1 MQKQRLKQ
9 EAKLKLSPQQIQ
21 FMNLLQIPLVSLEKR
36 IEDEL
41 ESNPAL
47 EEETAVQEKAESSN
61 DNNLGWESNN
71 SNYNNQSTEERNKA
85 VARERELSLQ
95 EFLLQQLPMQNLN
108 DDERILAEF
117 IIGCL
122 DDNGFLNRTLLSITD
137 DLLFKLNLNIDET
150 ALLPILKAIQ
160 KLEPTGVGARN
171 LKECLIIQLE
181 HKTTSRSVEL
191 AKHILSKQYTAFAN
205 KNFEKLIR
213 EFEVNENQLKD
224 AYKEIEQLNP
234 KPGASF
240 NNSEDGNTYISSDF
254 TLELED
260 DDLRVT
266 LNKSKSKRLKS
277 SQYYKNMLKELEQ
290 GKGDKDAIVFLK
302 EKIEGAEWFANALVQ
317 REQTLLNTMNCIV
330 SIQSEFFKTGDEKLL
345 KPMKLMDTSEKINLD
360 ISTISRVTNSKYIET
375 PYGTFLLKEFFSD
388 AYSKEDGTVI
398 SNKVIKSH
406 LEDILEYEDKKK
418 PFSDEELS
426 EKLDELGF
434 HIARRTVAKYRD
446 QLGVAVARLRRE
458 L

>member
-9 EAKLKLSPQQIQ
+9 ELGLNLSPQQIQ
-21 FMNLLQIPLVSLEKR
+21 FMNLLQIPLMSLEKR

-47 EEETAVQEKAESSN
+47 EETSKDKDKNEDTETS
-61 DNNLGWESNN
+61 WESTR
-71 SNYNNQSTEERNKA
+71 NYNQNTEEKYSA

-95 EFLLQQLPMQNLN
+95 EFLLQQLPMQSLD
-108 DDERILAEF
+108 DDESVLAQF

-122 DDNGFLNRTLLSITD
+122 DDNGFLNRSLLSISD
-137 DLLFKLNLNIDET
+137 DLLFKLNLNISET
-150 ALLPILKAIQ
+150 DLMPILKVVQ
-160 KLEPTGVGARN
+160 NLEPTGVGARD
-171 LKECLIIQLE
+171 LKECLLLQLE
-181 HKTTSRSVEL
+181 NKTKTESIKL
-191 AKHILSKQYTAFAN
+191 AQSILQHQYTAFAN
-205 KNFEKLIR
+205 KNYEKLLK
-213 EFEVNENQLKD
+213 EFEVDENQIRQV
-224 AYKEIEQLNP
+224 YKEVEQLNP
-234 KPGASF
+234 KPGSSF
-240 NNSEDGNTYISSDF
+240 TNSQEVNTYITADF
-254 TLELED
+254 LLETDNDELN
-260 DDLRVT
+260 VI
-266 LNKSKSKRLKS
+266 LNKSRNKSLRS
-277 SQYYKNMLKELEQ
+277 SQYYKKMLENLEQ
-290 GKGDKDAIVFLK
+290 EKGDQEAVQFLK
-302 EKIEGAEWFANALVQ
+302 EKIEGAEWFANALIQ
-317 REQTLLNTMNCIV
+317 REQTLLKTMNCIV
-330 SIQSEFFKTGDEKLL
+330 SIQDEFFKTGDEKLL
-345 KPMKLMDTSEKINLD
+345 QPMKLMDISEKIDLD

-406 LEDILEYEDKKK
+406 LQDILENENKNK
-418 PFSDEELS
+418 PYSDEELS

>member
-9 EAKLKLSPQQIQ
+9 ESSLKLSPQQIQ
-21 FMNLLQIPLVSLEKR
+21 FMNLLQIPLMSLEKR

-41 ESNPAL
+41 ENNPAL
-47 EEETAVQEKAESSN
+47 EEKDNQEKNEESN
-61 DNNLGWESNN
+61 DNWEKTNQ
-71 SNYNNQSTEERNKA
+71 NYNNRSSEDKNKA

-108 DDERILAEF
+108 DDETLLAEF

-137 DLLFKLNLNIDET
+137 DLLFKLNLNISEAT
-150 ALLPILKAIQ
+150 LIPILKAIQ

-171 LKECLIIQLE
+171 LKECLVIQLTQK
-181 HKTTSRSVEL
+181 KTSDSIEL
-191 AKHILSKQYTAFAN
+191 AKSILNKQYTAFAN
-205 KNFEKLIR
+205 KNYEKLFR
-213 EFEVNENQLKD
+213 EFDINETQLKE

-240 NNSEDGNTYISSDF
+240 ANSEEGSTYITSDF
-254 TLELED
+254 ILELENEE
-260 DDLRVT
+260 LT
-266 LNKSKSKRLKS
+266 LSLNNSKSKRLKS
-277 SQYYKNMLKELEQ
+277 SQYYKNMLKGLEES
-290 GKGDKDAIVFLK
+290 KGDKDAILFLK
-302 EKIEGAEWFANALVQ
+302 DKIDGAEWFANALIQ

-330 SIQSEFFKTGDEKLL
+330 NIQADFFKTGDEKLL
-345 KPMKLMDTSEKINLD
+345 KPMKLMDISEKINLD
-360 ISTISRVTNSKYIET
+360 MSTISRVTNSKYIET

-388 AYSKEDGTVI
+388 AYSKEDGSVI

-406 LEDILEYEDKKK
+406 LEDLLDNENKKK
-418 PFSDEELS
+418 PYSDEELS

-446 QLGVAVARLRRE
+446 QLAIPVARLRRE

>member
-9 EAKLKLSPQQIQ
+9 EIGLNLSPQQIQ
-21 FMNLLQIPLVSLEKR
+21 FMNLLQIPLMSLEKR

-47 EEETAVQEKAESSN
+47 EETSKDKDKNEDTETS
-61 DNNLGWESNN
+61 WESTR
-71 SNYNNQSTEERNKA
+71 NYNQNTEEKYRA

-95 EFLLQQLPMQNLN
+95 DFLLQQLPMQSLD
-108 DDERILAEF
+108 DDESVLAQF

-122 DDNGFLNRTLLSITD
+122 DDNGFLSRSLLSISD
-137 DLLFKLNLNIDET
+137 DLLFKLNINISET
-150 ALLPILKAIQ
+150 DLMPILKVVQ
-160 KLEPTGVGARN
+160 NLDPTGVGARD
-171 LKECLIIQLE
+171 LKECLLLQLE
-181 HKTTSRSVEL
+181 NKTQTESIKL
-191 AKHILSKQYTAFAN
+191 AQSILQHQYTAFAN
-205 KNFEKLIR
+205 KNYEKLLK
-213 EFEVNENQLKD
+213 EFEVDENQIRQV
-224 AYKEIEQLNP
+224 YKEVEQLNP
-234 KPGASF
+234 KPGSSF
-240 NNSEDGNTYISSDF
+240 TNSQEINTYITADF
-254 TLELED
+254 LLEADNDELN
-260 DDLRVT
+260 VI
-266 LNKSKSKRLKS
+266 LNKSRSKSLRS
-277 SQYYKNMLKELEQ
+277 SQYYKKMLENLEQ
-290 GKGDKDAIVFLK
+290 EKGDQEAIQFLK
-302 EKIEGAEWFANALVQ
+302 EKIEGAEWFANALIQ
-317 REQTLLNTMNCIV
+317 REQTLLKTMNCIV
-330 SIQSEFFKTGDEKLL
+330 SIQDEFFKTGDEKLL
-345 KPMKLMDTSEKINLD
+345 QPMKLMDISEKIDLD

-406 LEDILEYEDKKK
+406 LQDILENENKNK
-418 PFSDEELS
+418 PYSDEELS

>member
-9 EAKLKLSPQQIQ
+9 EIGLNLSPQQIQ
-21 FMNLLQIPLVSLEKR
+21 FMNLLQIPLISLEKR

-47 EEETAVQEKAESSN
+47 EETNKEKEKNEDTES
-61 DNNLGWESNN
+61 GWEST
-71 SNYNNQSTEERNKA
+71 SNHNPSREEKYNT

-95 EFLLQQLPMQNLN
+95 EFLLQQLPMQSLD
-108 DDERILAEF
+108 DDESELAQF

-122 DDNGFLNRTLLSITD
+122 DDNGFLSRSLLSISD
-137 DLLFKLNLNIDET
+137 DLLFKLNLNISET
-150 ALLPILKAIQ
+150 ELTPILKIVQ
-160 KLEPTGVGARN
+160 NLDPTGVGARD
-171 LKECLIIQLE
+171 LKECLLLQLE
-181 HKTTSRSVEL
+181 NKTQTESIKLAQSVL
-191 AKHILSKQYTAFAN
+191 QNQYTAFAN
-205 KNFEKLIR
+205 KNYEKLLK
-213 EFEVNENQLKD
+213 EFDIDENQIRQV
-224 AYKEIEQLNP
+224 YKEVEQLNP
-234 KPGASF
+234 KPGSSF
-240 NNSEDGNTYISSDF
+240 TNTQEVNAYITADF
-254 TLELED
+254 LLED
-260 DDLRVT
+260 DNDE
-266 LNKSKSKRLKS
+266 LNVILNNSRSKSLRS
-277 SQYYKNMLKELEQ
+277 SQYYKKMLENLQQE
-290 GKGDKDAIVFLK
+290 KGDKEAIQFLK
-302 EKIEGAEWFANALVQ
+302 EKIEGAEWFANALIQ
-317 REQTLLNTMNCIV
+317 REQTLLKTMNCIV
-330 SIQSEFFKTGDEKLL
+330 SIQDEFFKTGDEKLL
-345 KPMKLMDTSEKINLD
+345 QPMKLMDISEKIDLD

-406 LEDILEYEDKKK
+406 LQDILENENKKK
-418 PFSDEELS
+418 PYSDEELS